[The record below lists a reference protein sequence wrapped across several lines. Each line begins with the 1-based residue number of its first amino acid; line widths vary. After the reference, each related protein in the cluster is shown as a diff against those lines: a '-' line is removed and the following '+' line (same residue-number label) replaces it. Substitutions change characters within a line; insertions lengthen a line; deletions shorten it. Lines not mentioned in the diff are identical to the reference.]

1 VHLDAKGLPYELQR
15 RLVARAVEA
24 VRQERCFDRLSTNGD
39 RLGSPPTVRPEL
51 VEGPFSETVPS
62 PLRGDSLDRIV
73 ATLLSG
79 GTGTIAGVKA
89 EAKRAEW
96 RFSLAPARRSH

>member
-1 VHLDAKGLPYELQR
+1 LPYELQR
-15 RLVARAVEA
+15 RLVERAV
-24 VRQERCFDRLSTNGD
+24 DRIRAGA
-39 RLGSPPTVRPEL
+39 EK
-51 VEGPFSETVPS
+51 ES
-62 PLRGDSLDRIV
+62 PLDKLRGESLDRVV

-89 EAKRAEW
+89 SAKRAEW